1 MLGVFNTITVNN
13 KVLYRGN
20 DMSLERE
27 WIYAGEYETCNG
39 AIRGDVVG
47 WRFKDMAIEWD
58 TLPQKMLGQI
68 IALSGQAVNM
78 TFVSETEEEIT
89 ERVIPK
95 ASAAEA
101 TRFTGPDG
109 FAIWKGVKLE
119 LQFVDAHNEGI

>member
-1 MLGVFNTITVNN
+1 MLGVFNTITVNG
-13 KVLYRGN
+13 KTLYRGN
-20 DMSLERE
+20 DMSLQRE

-39 AIRGDVVG
+39 GIRGDVVG
-47 WRFKDMAIEWD
+47 WRFKDISLEWD
-58 TLPQKMLGQI
+58 TLPQSMLGQI

-78 TFVSETEEEIT
+78 TFVSESGEEMT

-109 FAIWKGVKLE
+109 FAVWKDVKME

>member
-1 MLGVFNTITVNN
+1 MFGVFNTITVNG
-13 KVLYRGN
+13 KTLYRGN
-20 DMSLERE
+20 DMSLQRE

-39 AIRGDVVG
+39 GIRGDVVG
-47 WRFKDMAIEWD
+47 WRFKDISLEWD
-58 TLPQKMLGQI
+58 TLPQI

-78 TFVSETEEEIT
+78 TFVSESGEEMT

-109 FAIWKGVKLE
+109 FAVWKDVKME